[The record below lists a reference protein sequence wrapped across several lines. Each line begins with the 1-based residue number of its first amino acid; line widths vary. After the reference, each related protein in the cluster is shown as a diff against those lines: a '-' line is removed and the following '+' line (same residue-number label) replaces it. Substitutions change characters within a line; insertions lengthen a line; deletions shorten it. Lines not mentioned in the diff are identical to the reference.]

1 MDIMGLSRRLFD
13 QLGQTANQIK
23 TKANEKVD
31 MAETLEPDRA
41 SASALSARLQTLA
54 DQFDVRALPISELIP
69 LQDALKQQGFIG
81 ESQVRAQG
89 LLPQLAFHHYE
100 AGPMDVEQAL
110 QQHLDRLRDKPA
122 VLADHHEGRHM
133 LNLVRNLASARG
145 QTETAA

>member
-23 TKANEKVD
+23 TKASEQVD
-31 MAETLEPDRA
+31 DAAGLEPDRA
-41 SASALSARLQTLA
+41 SSSALSARLQSLA
-54 DQFDVRALPISELIP
+54 DQFDVHALPVSELIP
-69 LQDALKQQGFIG
+69 LQEALKQQGFIG

-89 LLPQLAFHHYE
+89 LLPQLAYHHYE

-110 QQHLDRLRDKPA
+110 ESHLERLRDKPV

-133 LNLVRNLASARG
+133 LNLVRNLASARS
-145 QTETAA
+145 QTNTAA